1 MYFLRGRVFNLKSL
15 LVVLNQPIIRM
26 HMIKSAQF
34 NKFSIIIF
42 VLSFFILQA
51 SPISA
56 QNTNADPDPFERF
69 TFDTDLSYDNSIPSP
84 AEFLGYELGQ
94 EYTHHYQVVAY
105 FELLDSLSDR
115 ISVDEYAKSYE
126 GRSLIYA
133 TISSEENMSQ
143 IDAIQ
148 KANKDL
154 ASAVTQPQENMPV
167 VVWLS
172 YNVHGNE
179 PSSSESAMQA
189 AYRLVAANDAET
201 SNWREE
207 SVIIVDPMI
216 NPDGRDRYITW
227 YKSSQA
233 HVLNSDINDLE
244 HDEIWPGGRTNHYWF
259 DLNRDWV
266 WLVHPESQGRISL
279 YQQWMPQVHMDFH
292 EQGANNNY
300 FLMPGT
306 TPRNYELPGNYE
318 DYADVFGRGAVKRF
332 DQAQVNYFTREA
344 FDFFYPGYGSSYPSV
359 MGGIGMLAEQ
369 GGHSRGGRAVGT
381 DDGYV
386 LTLRQRIFDHYIN
399 ALSVV
404 ETAVAQRE
412 GLLDYF
418 SEARKPSNQKGSI
431 QAYLIEN
438 NDKDYTYDVINLL
451 LKHGVEVYQTNQ
463 EQRVSSL
470 YDYWDAKE
478 QAKNIPAGTFVI
490 PTEQPAH
497 IFVHTLFRRQLEIRD
512 SVMYDMSSWNVPM
525 AFNLNAYWTTKK
537 LTDLKK
543 IVQAPTVQLTEFQKA
558 SYAYVMDWNQRYAP
572 NALAKMLS
580 AGFRVRSAAQS
591 FTFNDKEY
599 SRGSI
604 IVLVGRN
611 LGLGEVLHVEMENI
625 MKEQLVQIDAFL
637 TGRMDSGIDLA
648 SSDAN
653 PVTAPQ
659 VALIVDQP
667 FNSYTAGQLWFLFDR
682 WTEYGISRI
691 RANRLSN
698 IDMAE
703 YDVMIFPGAWG
714 GLEAALSQNDQE
726 RLKAWVGSGG
736 VLVATEGTAAWLSAD
751 RSGFTNV
758 SLHKKVEQE
767 EQDEVKYIPYAERSE
782 RAGLQRIP
790 GASFK
795 SYVDTS
801 HPLGYGMK
809 EKLFTL
815 KFSTDAFELTNEL
828 LAIGRYHEN
837 SSDILASG
845 YSSDTNKQMA
855 AGQSFAAVQNLGQG
869 KVVLLLENTQYR
881 MFWIGPSR
889 MIQNAVFQ
897 LPAH

>member
-1 MYFLRGRVFNLKSL
+1 MMIPKVLQIFRFPALFLSL
-15 LVVLNQPIIRM
+15 LFIMAAPTFAQL
-26 HMIKSAQF
+26 SA
-34 NKFSIIIF
+34 
-42 VLSFFILQA
+42 
-51 SPISA
+51 
-56 QNTNADPDPFERF
+56 ADPDPFERF
-69 TFDTDLSYDNSIPSP
+69 TFDADLDYVASIPSP
-84 AEFLGYELGQ
+84 SDFLGYELGQ
-94 EYTHHYQVVAY
+94 EYTHHYQVMAY

-115 ISVDEYAKSYE
+115 ISVNEYAKSHE
-126 GRSLIYA
+126 GRRLIYA
-133 TISSEENMSQ
+133 TISSEANMSR
-143 IDAIQ
+143 IDEIQ
-148 KANKDL
+148 KANKEV
-154 ASAVTQPQENMPV
+154 ASALTQPQDDMPV

-189 AYRLVAANDAET
+189 AYRLVASNDLET
-201 SNWREE
+201 SNWRKE

-227 YKSSQA
+227 YKSSQT
-233 HVLNSDINDLE
+233 HVLNTDINDLE

-266 WLVHPESQGRISL
+266 WLVHPESQGRIAL
-279 YQQWMPQVHMDFH
+279 YQQWIPQVHMDFH

-306 TPRNYELPGNYE
+306 TPRNYELPSSYE

-332 DQAQVNYFTREA
+332 DEAQVNYFTREA

-369 GGHSRGGRAVGT
+369 GGHSRGGRAVDT

-404 ETAVAQRE
+404 ETAVANRQ
-412 GLLDYF
+412 GLLEYF
-418 SEARKPSNQKGSI
+418 SEARNPSNQKGST
-431 QAYLIEN
+431 QAYLIAN
-438 NDKDYTYDVINLL
+438 NDKDYTYDVIDLL
-451 LKHGVEVYQTNQ
+451 LNHGVEVYQTNQ
-463 EQRVSSL
+463 DQRISGV
-470 YDYWDAKE
+470 YDYWDANE
-478 QAKNIPAGTFVI
+478 SVKNVSAGTFVI

-497 IFVHTLFRRQLEIRD
+497 IFIHTLFRRQLEIRD
-512 SVMYDMSSWNVPM
+512 SVMYDMSTWNVPM
-525 AFNLNAYWTTKK
+525 AYNLEAYWTTKK
-537 LTDLKK
+537 LSGLEKVDQT
-543 IVQAPTVQLTEFQKA
+543 PTPMISSFQKA

-572 NALAKMLS
+572 NALSKMLA
-580 AGFRVRSAAQS
+580 AGFRVRSAAE
-591 FTFNDKEY
+591 TFEFNGKTY

-611 LGLGEVLHVEMENI
+611 LGFGDDLHEHMEQI
-625 MKEQLVQIDAFL
+625 MSEHHVQIDAFQ

-653 PVTAPQ
+653 PMKAPK

-691 RANRLSN
+691 RANRLSS
-698 IDMAE
+698 IDMSE

-714 GLEAALSQNDQE
+714 GLDAALSEADQE
-726 RLKAWVGSGG
+726 RLKSWVRSGG
-736 VLVATEGTAAWLSAD
+736 VLVATEGTAAWLSST
-751 RSGFTNV
+751 RSGFT
-758 SLHKKVEQE
+758 SVELYKNE
-767 EQDEVKYIPYAERSE
+767 PEDEATSNSDYVPYSERSE

-790 GASFK
+790 GAAFK

-801 HPLGYGMK
+801 HPLGFGMK
-809 EKLFTL
+809 EELYTL
-815 KFSTDAFELTNEL
+815 KFSTDAFELTDEL
-828 LAIGRYHEN
+828 LAIGRYHE
-837 SSDILASG
+837 SASDILASG
-845 YSSDTNKQMA
+845 YSSEQNKKFA
-855 AGQSFAAVQNLGQG
+855 AGQSFAAVQNMGRG
-869 KVVLLLENTQYR
+869 KVVMLLENTQYR
-881 MFWIGPSR
+881 MFWIGPAR

-897 LPAH
+897 VPTH